1 MKKLLLTVI
10 LLAGIVTGVV
20 HIDYSQHATIENI
33 LTEQTYMIP
42 DVIIDPLF
50 DPVPY

>member
-10 LLAGIVTGVV
+10 LLTGIVTGIL
-20 HIDYSQHATIENI
+20 HSDYRQHERIESI
-33 LTEQTYMIP
+33 LTEQTFLMP

-50 DPVPY
+50 DPIPY